1 MLYGS
6 VHGTLYPELPPEQ
19 KASTVISIAIGD
31 PDGAIGSPATD
42 EKEPD
47 EKTPEPEIAI
57 HPNPRIQVNSIIHCV
72 KSSNSGR

>member
-1 MLYGS
+1 M
-6 VHGTLYPELPPEQ
+6 HGTLYPELPPEQ
-19 KASTVISIAIGD
+19 KASTVISTIVPIAIGD